1 MTVKFV
7 LTETDLKVLKDALK
21 SYSKAK
27 DVTSCLLK
35 IIEVQCEKQKPA
47 DKE

>member
-21 SYSKAK
+21 SYKKAK

-35 IIEVQCEKQKPA
+35 IIEVQCEKTKSA
-47 DKE
+47 DKK